1 MTKKMR
7 VLMLSTP
14 FPTHFTPMVP
24 LAWAL
29 MGAGHEVKVAA
40 QPDVTDAAR
49 AAGVSATE
57 IGDRFHGLDVLQRH
71 LPEGVRPLELMG
83 PTPPEKM
90 AGTTKLWETHAR
102 YLLSSYLEF
111 AQDWRPDLIV
121 SEQMELTGQIVAAVL
136 GIPSVQHR
144 WGVDPL
150 SGPSRASAR
159 NFLYGT
165 AERLGLAGLPDPDLV
180 LDPCPPA
187 LRHPSAAPGA
197 PIGYVPFNG
206 AGTVP
211 EWLQKPAAEGIRR
224 VVVCLGRQTLVLN
237 GTPLFRSII
246 AAFDGLTDVEA
257 VVTADPAFH
266 EGFGQLPENVRVVEP
281 VPLNLFLRDCDAVI
295 HHGGAN
301 TTMTSCVFGLPQ
313 VVLPQIVDQFA
324 SAELLASAGAGRVL
338 GEAAPQNDPGQ
349 VREAV
354 RDVLDDPRYLKCAQ
368 ELGADMAGMPSPA
381 RVVED
386 LERLAG

>member
-1 MTKKMR
+1 MR

-29 MGAGHEVKVAA
+29 RGAGHEVTVAA

-49 AAGVSATE
+49 AAGISAVD

-71 LPEGVRPLELMG
+71 LPDGVRPLELMG

-102 YLLSSYLEF
+102 YLVSSYLEF
-111 AQDWRPDLIV
+111 ARGWGPDLIV
-121 SEQMELTGQIVAAVL
+121 SEQMELAGQLVAGAL

-159 NFLYGT
+159 NFLHGT
-165 AERLGLAGLPDPDLV
+165 AERLGLDGLPDPTLL

-206 AGTVP
+206 TGTVP
-211 EWLQKPAAEGIRR
+211 DWLHQPAADGVRR

-237 GTPLFRSII
+237 GTGLYRSII
-246 AAFDGLTDVEA
+246 AAFEGLENVEA
-257 VVTADPAFH
+257 VVTADAAFH
-266 EGFGQLPENVRVVEP
+266 AGFGQLPANVRVVEP

-301 TTMTSCVFGLPQ
+301 TTLTACSFGLPQ

-324 SAELLASAGAGRVL
+324 SAELLAAAGAARVL
-338 GEAAPQNDPGQ
+338 AEAAPQNDPAR
-349 VREAV
+349 VREAI
-354 RDVLDDPRYLKCAQ
+354 REVLDDPRYLKCAG
-368 ELGADMAGMPSPA
+368 ELGADMAEMPSPA
-381 RVVED
+381 GVVGD
-386 LERLAG
+386 LERLVAAA

>member
-1 MTKKMR
+1 MR

-49 AAGVSATE
+49 AAGIPAAD

-71 LPEGVRPLELMG
+71 LPEGVRPLEMMG

-90 AGTTKLWETHAR
+90 AGATKLWETHAR
-102 YLLSSYLEF
+102 YLLSSYLDF
-111 AQDWRPDLIV
+111 ARAWKPDLIV
-121 SEQMELTGQIVAAVL
+121 SEQMELAGQIVAAAL
-136 GIPSVQHR
+136 GVPSVQHR

-159 NFLYGT
+159 NFLHGA
-165 AERLGLAGLPDPDLV
+165 AERLGLDGLPDPDLL

-197 PIGYVPFNG
+197 PVGYVPFNG
-206 AGTVP
+206 AGTAP
-211 EWLQKPAAEGIRR
+211 EWLRGPAPEGVRR

-237 GTPLFRSII
+237 GTGLYRSII
-246 AAFDGLTDVEA
+246 AAFDGLAGVEA
-257 VVTADPAFH
+257 VVTAGAAFH
-266 EGFGQLPENVRVVEP
+266 EGFGQLPDNVRVVEP
-281 VPLNLFLRDCDAVI
+281 VPLNMILRDCDAVV

-301 TTMTSCVFGLPQ
+301 TTLTSCAFGLPQ
-313 VVLPQIVDQFA
+313 IVLPQIVDQFA
-324 SAELLASAGAGRVL
+324 SAELLAAAGAARVL
-338 GEAAPQNDPGQ
+338 GEAAPQNDPNQ
-349 VREAV
+349 VREAI
-354 RDVLDDPRYLKCAQ
+354 RDVLEDARYLKCAQ
-368 ELGADMAGMPSPA
+368 ELRADMEEMPSPA

-386 LERLAG
+386 LERLAA

>member
-1 MTKKMR
+1 MR

-29 MGAGHEVKVAA
+29 MGAGHEVTVAA

-49 AAGVSATE
+49 AAGIPAADV
-57 IGDRFHGLDVLQRH
+57 GDRFHGLDVLRRH
-71 LPEGVRPLELMG
+71 LPDGVRPLELMG

-90 AGTTKLWETHAR
+90 AGATKLWETHAR
-102 YLLSSYLEF
+102 YLVGSYLEF
-111 AQDWRPDLIV
+111 AREWGPDLIV
-121 SEQMELTGQIVAAVL
+121 SEQMELAGQLVAGAL

-159 NFLYGT
+159 DFLFGT
-165 AERLGLAGLPDPDLV
+165 AERLGLDGLPDPDLL

-187 LRHPSAAPGA
+187 LRHPSAAPGE
-197 PIGYVPFNG
+197 PIGHVPFNG
-206 AGTVP
+206 TGTAP
-211 EWLQKPAAEGIRR
+211 DWLRRPAADGMRR

-237 GTPLFRSII
+237 GTGLYRSIV
-246 AAFDGLTDVEA
+246 AAFEGLADVEA
-257 VVTADPAFH
+257 VVTADAAFH
-266 EGFGQLPENVRVVEP
+266 QGFGPVPDNVRVVEP
-281 VPLNLFLRDCDAVI
+281 VPLNLFLRDCDAVV

-301 TTMTSCVFGLPQ
+301 TTLTSCSFGLPQ
-313 VVLPQIVDQFA
+313 VALPQIVDQFA
-324 SAELLASAGAGRVL
+324 SAELLAAAGAARVL
-338 GEAAPQNDPGQ
+338 GEAAPQNDPGR

-354 RDVLDDPRYLKCAQ
+354 LDVLDDTRHLKSAR
-368 ELGADMAGMPSPA
+368 ELRDDMAAMPSPA

-386 LERLAG
+386 LERLAA

>member
-1 MTKKMR
+1 MR

-14 FPTHFTPMVP
+14 FPTHFTPLVP

-29 MGAGHEVKVAA
+29 RGAGHEVLVAG
-40 QPDVTDAAR
+40 QPDVTDAAQ
-49 AAGVSATE
+49 AAGLCTVV

-90 AGTTKLWETHAR
+90 AGATKLWEIHAR
-102 YLLSSYLEF
+102 YLLSQYLEF
-111 AQDWRPDLIV
+111 ARSWRPDLIV
-121 SEQMELTGQIVAAVL
+121 SEQLEFTGQIIGAVL
-136 GIPSVQHR
+136 GVPTVQHR

-159 NFLYGT
+159 NFLHGACT
-165 AERLGLAGLPDPDLV
+165 RLGLDGLPDPDLL

-187 LRHPSAAPGA
+187 LLYPTAAPGS

-206 AGTVP
+206 TGTVP
-211 EWLQKPAAEGIRR
+211 PELRVPAAPGVRR

-237 GTPLFRSII
+237 GTGLFRSII
-246 AAFDGLTDVEA
+246 AAFEGLDDVEA

-266 EGFGQLPENVRVVEP
+266 AGFGPLPSNVRVVEP
-281 VPLNLFLRDCDAVI
+281 VPLNLFLGTAAAVV

-301 TTMTSCVFGLPQ
+301 TTLTSCSFGLPQ
-313 VVLPQIVDQFA
+313 LILPQLVDQFA
-324 SAELLASAGAGRVL
+324 HGELVAAAGAARVIP
-338 GEAAPQNDPGQ
+338 EAAGQNDPAA
-349 VREAV
+349 VREAL
-354 RDVLDDPRYLKCAQ
+354 RDLLDDPVYLKSAQ
-368 ELGADMAGMPSPA
+368 ELQQDMAAMPSPA
-381 RVVED
+381 AIVED
-386 LERLAG
+386 LERLAA